1 MIELRGTTWD
11 HPRGLGGVAAV
22 AEAYGRAHPDVRV
35 SWEVRS
41 LQAFADHPVERLAER
56 YDLIVLDHPSVG
68 EAATAGCLVPLD
80 AHLDAGDLDEQR
92 RSSVGPSAESYVW
105 DEHVW
110 ALAIDAAAQIAT
122 YRTDLLERSD
132 AAVPRTWDEVERLAE
147 RARRVGSW
155 VAFPAIP
162 VDAILA
168 FLAICVAV
176 GQEPCVGPEAVV
188 GRDVGRE
195 AFGMMRRVVTASHP
209 ESTTWNPPTMLERM
223 STTDEVVYCPLAFGY
238 LNYARDGF
246 RPHVVHGAPGPAGRD
261 GSPRGTLGGAGLA
274 VSSLRP
280 NVEHAVAFAAS
291 VAAPEMQRTAYVE
304 GGGQPGHRTAWLD
317 PAVNASCNSFLADT
331 LPGLD
336 AAYLRPRHAGFLA
349 FQDAG
354 GDLVHAWLRDG
365 ARADADDVLDALDE
379 RWRASRPVGA
389 MRGSR

>member
-11 HPRGLGGVAAV
+11 HPRGLGGVSAV
-22 AEAYGRAHPDVRV
+22 ADAYGREHPDVRV

-68 EAATAGCLVPLD
+68 EAAAAGCLVALD
-80 AHLDAGDLDEQR
+80 DHLDAEYLDEQR
-92 RSSVGPSAESYVW
+92 RSSVGPSAHSYVW
-105 DEHVW
+105 DEHTW
-110 ALAIDAAAQIAT
+110 ALAIDAAGQIAT
-122 YRTDLLERSD
+122 YRADLLERCD
-132 AAVPRTWDEVERLAE
+132 AVVPRTWHEVARLAG
-147 RARRVGSW
+147 RARAVGSW

-168 FLAICVAV
+168 FLAICVAL
-176 GQEPCVGPEAVV
+176 GEEPCVGPEAVV

-195 AFGMMRRVVTASHP
+195 ALATMRRVVALSHP
-209 ESTTWNPPTMLERM
+209 ESTGWNPPTMLERM

-280 NVEHAVAFAAS
+280 NVEDAAAFAAS
-291 VAAPEMQRTAYVE
+291 VADPEAQRTVYVE
-304 GGGQPGHRTAWLD
+304 GGGQPGHRAAWVD
-317 PAVNASCNSFLADT
+317 PDVNASCNGFLAAT

-349 FQDAG
+349 FQNAG
-354 GDLVHAWLRDG
+354 GDLVHGWLRDG
-365 ARADADDVLDALDE
+365 AVADADGVLDALDE

-389 MRGSR
+389 MQGSR